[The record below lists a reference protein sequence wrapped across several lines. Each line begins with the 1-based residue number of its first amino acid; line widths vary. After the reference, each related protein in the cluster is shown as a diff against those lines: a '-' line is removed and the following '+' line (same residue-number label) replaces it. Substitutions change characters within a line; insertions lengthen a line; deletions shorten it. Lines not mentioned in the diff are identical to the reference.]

1 MKREKKKHC
10 RNNSKIKLI
19 NIVERAKID
28 SPNLVHDSPNL
39 VHISPNLVHDS
50 PNVPTMFFF
59 LSFHLLFYSDPTCTT
74 ILSNTE

>member
-28 SPNLVHDSPNL
+28 SPNLVHGR
-39 VHISPNLVHDS
+39 PNLVHDRS
-50 PNVPTMFFF
+50 HSYIALYMT
-59 LSFHLLFYSDPTCTT
+59 LA
-74 ILSNTE
+74 ERK